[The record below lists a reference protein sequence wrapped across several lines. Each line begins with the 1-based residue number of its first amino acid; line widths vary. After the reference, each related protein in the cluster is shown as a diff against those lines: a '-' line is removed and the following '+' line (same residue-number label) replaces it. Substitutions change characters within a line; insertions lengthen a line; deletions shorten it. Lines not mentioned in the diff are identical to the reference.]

1 MGKMMSERVDFN
13 IDCHDF
19 DKSKSRNDTNLYVA
33 PCHTEPLGEVS
44 KNTESKRDFSFATQ
58 TQSKASLENNKDF
71 NNKKKGQK

>member
-1 MGKMMSERVDFN
+1 MMSERVDFN

>member
-1 MGKMMSERVDFN
+1 MSERVDFN